1 MKEIFERR
9 FDDIKSFNRFQS
21 VLLKPIEVITFNI
34 RVKALMEN
42 GWLYGIGRFK
52 VSLYH

>member
-21 VLLKPIEVITFNI
+21 VLLKPIEVINI
-34 RVKALMEN
+34 QYKGESPY
-42 GWLYGIGRFK
+42 GEWLIVWYREI
-52 VSLYH
+52 